1 MQQKIV
7 FRSKGL
13 NCSAIFY
20 LPDNLSTKEKYPAIV
35 MAHGIG
41 STKEMC
47 LPQFAERFA
56 AAGLAVLLFDYR
68 NLGESEGIPRGQ
80 VFPEDQQE
88 DYRNA
93 ITWIQQQPQIDP
105 ERIGAWGS
113 SYSGGHVLHL
123 SAFDRRIKCVV
134 AQVPVVSGFSTA
146 QRLSSP
152 MELDAMR
159 SMLTHDRIQRFQTG
173 EVNYLPYFAPP
184 GQPCLLATPDSIE
197 YFEKNQGASEGRFEN
212 RITLES
218 LEHYLCFEPT
228 VHIDAISPTPLR
240 IIVAEKDLLAPTD
253 LAVTAHAR
261 ANEPKSLIFLK
272 GGHFEAYEGEGFET
286 SSAAACQWFLQW
298 LK

>member
-7 FRSKGL
+7 FRSKSL

-35 MAHGIG
+35 MAYGIG

-56 AAGLAVLLFDYR
+56 AEGFAVLLFDYR

-134 AQVPVVSGFSTA
+134 AQVPVVSGYLGSVIVYHDLYRGRISCA
-146 QRLSSP
+146 HGSRVLGRRGILP
-152 MELDAMR
+152 DLR
-159 SMLTHDRIQRFQTG
+159 S
-173 EVNYLPYFAPP
+173 
-184 GQPCLLATPDSIE
+184 
-197 YFEKNQGASEGRFEN
+197 
-212 RITLES
+212 
-218 LEHYLCFEPT
+218 
-228 VHIDAISPTPLR
+228 
-240 IIVAEKDLLAPTD
+240 
-253 LAVTAHAR
+253 
-261 ANEPKSLIFLK
+261 
-272 GGHFEAYEGEGFET
+272 T
-286 SSAAACQWFLQW
+286 SSAQPS
-298 LK
+298 